1 MLTIINFEKR
11 QSASGKEFFSLILQ
25 GGVEMVRS
33 AETGQ
38 YYATIKRCSVTST
51 LDEEAC
57 KAMVGEQLDGKI
69 EKVQCTPYEFVI
81 PQTGEVVELSHRWI
95 RNPGP
100 NASGAGSQYDQFLQ
114 GCLRTC
120 ERYQLR
126 KITIIRQFQRIEI
139 HFTLLRTI
147 NQTAIPPT
155 EFIQSKHMQSNQIR
169 HYPRMP
175 TIAIGKA
182 MNRYQTVLKTD
193 CDFFR

>member
-69 EKVQCTPYEFVI
+69 EKVQCSPYEFVI
-81 PQTGEVVELSHRWI
+81 PQTGEVVELSHRWSYV
-95 RNPGP
+95 PSVETTMA
-100 NASGAGSQYDQFLQ
+100 NAISTTTSYED
-114 GCLRTC
+114 
-120 ERYQLR
+120 
-126 KITIIRQFQRIEI
+126 
-139 HFTLLRTI
+139 
-147 NQTAIPPT
+147 
-155 EFIQSKHMQSNQIR
+155 
-169 HYPRMP
+169 
-175 TIAIGKA
+175 
-182 MNRYQTVLKTD
+182 VLA
-193 CDFFR
+193 